1 MLMSSENPLIKN
13 NLVKL
18 ITKKRL
24 AVFLD
29 IDGTLID
36 FANKPNEIIVPKNLK
51 HLLYYLNNKVDGTL
65 ALISGRMIV
74 DIERIFNPLKFYS
87 SGSHGLEFKD
97 SFERYIIFNN
107 KNIPKKI
114 KKELSNFAKTYPGSF
129 IEEKKF
135 SIAFHYRNIPNIK
148 LKALKAISNFTHK
161 SNYKI
166 LQGNHVIE
174 LIPANINKGKAIA
187 YFMKKPLFSKKIP
200 LYIGDDYTD
209 EFGFKFINDIGG
221 FSVKVGNEKN
231 TSANF
236 FTRDTRT
243 VHNILKFILNKSDK
257 IRC

>member
-1 MLMSSENPLIKN
+1 MVISCEAPLIKKK
-13 NLVKL
+13 LVKL
-18 ITKKRL
+18 MIKKRL

-51 HLLYYLNNKVDGTL
+51 HLLYYLNNKLEGTL

-87 SGSHGLEFKD
+87 SGSHGIEYKD
-97 SFERYIIFNN
+97 SFKKYIICNN

-129 IEEKKF
+129 IEDKKF

-148 LKALKAISNFTHK
+148 LKAFKAISNFTQN

-174 LIPANINKGKAIA
+174 LIPTNIDKGKAIA
-187 YFMKKPLFSKKIP
+187 YFMKKPQFSKKIP
-200 LYIGDDYTD
+200 IFIGDDYTD

-221 FSVKVGNEKN
+221 ISVKVGNEKN

-236 FTRDTRT
+236 FTRNTRT